1 MDEEEEQ
8 DQLYRIQL
16 LQAFNL
22 EQWDDV
28 KINSCIAELL
38 TILAPSEEF
47 KAILNKANENKEI
60 IEVLANIGLSEDYCK
75 EGNSS
80 NSNNS
85 SNGNDDI
92 VFKML
97 FTYGYFDLI
106 HWCLCDYLTRK
117 SVRPIRLN
125 ALLNALQN

>member
-47 KAILNKANENKEI
+47 KTILNKAKENKEI
-60 IEVLANIGLSEDYCK
+60 IEVLANIGLSEDDVYNK
-75 EGNSS
+75 
-80 NSNNS
+80 
-85 SNGNDDI
+85 DDI

-125 ALLNALQN
+125 ALLNAL